1 VKQYDLL
8 SNLLVQ
14 FGPTL
19 ATTLCKRVIPH
30 LLNDIQFKNQSIKMG
45 NVVSLNEGARAE
57 KKKKQKQA
65 KQKAEQIT
73 LVIDQRHDVT
83 VIRSVPLRVR
93 QAALSALELM
103 MRECGSYLGDQRV
116 VLDQAIITLGMQLL
130 GHSQTVKQFFASSAP
145 LRLAF
150 YRVVIG
156 AVISPQATQPSIL
169 PYAMRFIQHGLND
182 SNFSVSFIS
191 SFMIFYRI

>member
-1 VKQYDLL
+1 
-8 SNLLVQ
+8 
-14 FGPTL
+14 
-19 ATTLCKRVIPH
+19 
-30 LLNDIQFKNQSIKMG
+30 MG
-45 NVVSLNEGARAE
+45 NVVNLNEGARAE
-57 KKKKQKQA
+57 KKKKQKQT
-65 KQKAEQIT
+65 KTAEQIT

-83 VIRSVPLRVR
+83 HIRSVPLRVR
-93 QAALSALELM
+93 QAALSALESM

-130 GHSQTVKQFFASSAP
+130 GHSQTVKQFFASSAQ

-169 PYAMRFIQHGLND
+169 PYALRFIQSGLND
-182 SNFSVSFIS
+182 TNFTVS
-191 SFMIFYRI
+191 RTCTRV

>member
-1 VKQYDLL
+1 
-8 SNLLVQ
+8 
-14 FGPTL
+14 
-19 ATTLCKRVIPH
+19 
-30 LLNDIQFKNQSIKMG
+30 MG
-45 NVVSLNEGARAE
+45 NVVNLNEGARAE
-57 KKKKQKQA
+57 KKNKQKHA
-65 KQKAEQIT
+65 KQTAEQIT

-83 VIRSVPLRVR
+83 FIRSVPLRVR

-116 VLDQAIITLGMQLL
+116 VLDQAIIALGMQLL

-169 PYAMRFIQHGLND
+169 PYAMRFIQQGLND
-182 SNFSVSFIS
+182 TNFTVS
-191 SFMIFYRI
+191 